1 MALILISTKQ
11 ISYLGH
17 KIKVTALAA
26 TLLISLISLSSYA
39 LDLQTTFNELDKDS
53 NGFLSEAEASE
64 DALLHGNFTQIDSNQ
79 DGQISFSEF
88 QSFIQ

>member
-1 MALILISTKQ
+1 MKITAISAAVLINL
-11 ISYLGH
+11 
-17 KIKVTALAA
+17 VTVDC
-26 TLLISLISLSSYA
+26 YA
-39 LDLQTTFNELDKDS
+39 FDLQTTFNELDKDS

-64 DALLHGNFTQIDSNQ
+64 DALLHSNFTQIDSNQ

>member
-1 MALILISTKQ
+1 M
-11 ISYLGH
+11 
-17 KIKVTALAA
+17 KVTAQVAI
-26 TLLISLISLSSYA
+26 LLISLISVSSYA

-53 NGFLSEAEASE
+53 NGVLSEAEASE

-79 DGQISFSEF
+79 NGQISFSEF

>member
-1 MALILISTKQ
+1 MNNRFLVILPM
-11 ISYLGH
+11 
-17 KIKVTALAA
+17 LAFGFMGTDA
-26 TLLISLISLSSYA
+26 IA
-39 LDLQTTFNELDKDS
+39 MDVQATFNELDKDS

-64 DALLHGNFTQIDSNQ
+64 DALLHSNFTQIDSNQ

>member
-1 MALILISTKQ
+1 MISTKQ

-17 KIKVTALAA
+17 KMKVTAQVA
-26 TLLISLISLSSYA
+26 TLLISLISVSSYA

-64 DALLHGNFTQIDSNQ
+64 DVLLHGNFTQIDSNQ

>member
-1 MALILISTKQ
+1 MISTKQ

-17 KIKVTALAA
+17 KMKVTAQVA
-26 TLLISLISLSSYA
+26 TLLISLTSLSSYA

-64 DALLHGNFTQIDSNQ
+64 DALLHSNFTQIDSNQ
-79 DGQISFSEF
+79 VVKFHFLSFSRLF
-88 QSFIQ
+88 NRRL